1 VNNHTAEVLI
11 IGAGIIGASVAYHL
25 AVRGCTD
32 VLILEKA
39 EAPITGS
46 TAFSAGGVRHQFA
59 REVNIRLS
67 KYSIERLKNF
77 SQEVGGHADLR
88 QTGYLFLINKEDT
101 WTQYQ
106 EQVQLQRSLG
116 VQVELLELQD
126 VLEYVPGTRL
136 DDIVG
141 ATFGAEDGFCDPYGV
156 ASGYLKRARELGVC
170 LALSTPVIGAQLNG
184 DRLMAVETP
193 DGLVSGEFVV
203 NACGAWSGQVAS
215 LFGVDLPVQPY
226 RRNAYMTEHF
236 PKFPDPIPLTFDVD
250 TGFWMRKEGDSLL
263 FGMANLADP
272 PGVNLKV
279 DWEWLPEV
287 LDAGISR
294 FPLLEEARLAKKHCW
309 AGLYEISPDHM
320 PILGRHPEMP
330 NYLHAS
336 GFSGHGVMHSPATGM
351 LIAEEILDGRAHS
364 INIDELRV
372 SRFRNMTVQNETN
385 VF

>member
-1 VNNHTAEVLI
+1 MNNHTAEVVI
-11 IGAGIIGASVAYHL
+11 IGAGIVGASVAYHL
-25 AVRGCTD
+25 AIRGCTD

-39 EAPITGS
+39 ETPITGS

-77 SQEVGGHADLR
+77 SEEVGGHADLR

-101 WTQYQ
+101 WSQFQ
-106 EQVQLQRSLG
+106 EQVRLQRSLG
-116 VQVELLELQD
+116 VQVELLEPRD
-126 VLEYVPGTRL
+126 VLKYVPGTRL

-141 ATFGAEDGFCDPYGV
+141 ATFGADDGFCDPYGI
-156 ASGYLKRARELGVC
+156 ASGYLKRAHELGVRVE
-170 LALSTPVIGAQLNG
+170 LSTPVTGAQLFGN
-184 DRLMAVETP
+184 RLMAVETP
-193 DGLVSGEFVV
+193 DGLVSGKFVV

-226 RRNAYMTEHF
+226 RRNAYMTERF

-263 FGMANLADP
+263 FGMANPADP
-272 PGVNLKV
+272 PGVNLNV

-287 LDAGISR
+287 LDDGIDR
-294 FPLLEEARLAKKHCW
+294 FPLLEEARLAKKQCW

-364 INIDELRV
+364 IDIDELRIT
-372 SRFRNMTVQNETN
+372 RFRNMSVQSETN
-385 VF
+385 IY